1 MKDKQIRR
9 LLLENVQKQKLTP
22 ADEFWADFRTRVEQM
37 SAEETSAEA
46 AGMWQSP
53 HPATAKWRSILSSFT
68 VKRFGIASLA
78 AAVIVV
84 CATLVMTLPQSAAD
98 EPVFN
103 NLEFGSD
110 LKHNGVLVITDKD
123 TNARILWVITEDL

>member
-53 HPATAKWRSILSSFT
+53 HPAIL
-68 VKRFGIASLA
+68 
-78 AAVIVV
+78 
-84 CATLVMTLPQSAAD
+84 
-98 EPVFN
+98 
-103 NLEFGSD
+103 
-110 LKHNGVLVITDKD
+110 
-123 TNARILWVITEDL
+123 